1 MTKWQLIC
9 GNAFVEGVYTDFD
22 SDAEAA
28 RYAADYE
35 ARCYRIDPD
44 GTRTLIYEPGQDEG
58 PTI

>member
-1 MTKWQLIC
+1 MARWQIVC
-9 GNAFVEGVYTDFD
+9 GNAFVAGIYSDFD

-44 GTRTLIYEPGQDEG
+44 GTKALIYEPEQDEEQN
-58 PTI
+58 I

>member
-1 MTKWQLIC
+1 MARWQLIC
-9 GNAFVEGVYTDFD
+9 GNAFVEGIYSDFQ

-44 GTRTLIYEPGQDEG
+44 GTRTLIYEPGQDERQ
-58 PTI
+58 TI